1 MSYDFENQEAPK
13 GSPPVPVQFVQ
24 SAPLGGVVPTA
35 PVEERTSDR
44 RDLVL
49 TAALFV
55 LAVVAGA
62 ASLMSWRDFGRRLG
76 SPVVET
82 GWVRADGSLGRG
94 WIAVALAVLIA
105 VAGVMIAAEKGR
117 AGRVLAV
124 LAGMA
129 LAVTAVVEWGL
140 GAGSV
145 RSGPGAGIWVELIT
159 GVLVVVLV
167 GAFSAGPAP
176 EPIPDD

>member
-1 MSYDFENQEAPK
+1 
-13 GSPPVPVQFVQ
+13 
-24 SAPLGGVVPTA
+24 
-35 PVEERTSDR
+35 
-44 RDLVL
+44 
-49 TAALFV
+49 
-55 LAVVAGA
+55 
-62 ASLMSWRDFGRRLG
+62 
-76 SPVVET
+76 
-82 GWVRADGSLGRG
+82 
-94 WIAVALAVLIA
+94 VLIA